1 MKPKQINLKLFIDRA
16 LSRSIWRQL
25 AVMAIFLLMTLVLSF
40 GLLSF
45 SGCEWKAF
53 CSKNDLS
60 PWLLPIYLLIDTNAL
75 NALYIGGNIHG
86 WMLFACSLIYLAGL
100 LIFNGM
106 LIGIITNYIELRV
119 ENHRNGLIHYV
130 KSGHCIIMGYDDMV
144 PSLLTEIFSREPES
158 KVVLLTSVDAKAI
171 NEKLRRS
178 VARDKMDQIFI
189 TYGHRMVQDSYK
201 DIHLESANEVYIV
214 GYRALPAHDA
224 TNIECINSIVSY
236 LSDTVKPIQ
245 LKQITCVFEDL
256 DTYASFKT
264 TEIFHKISDIGIA
277 FIPYNFYSGWAKQVF
292 VRRSYK
298 EKCTT
303 NSELAYPSIYGNGI
317 TPEDKRS
324 VHLVFVG
331 ISNFSVAFAMEAAN
345 MLHFP
350 NFEKDNNLRTRI
362 TFIDKNADKEVLQFA
377 TRNRH
382 FFEVQ
387 SYWYSDLSKSATE
400 VVESSRIDDLKSSE
414 LAHTDFLDVE
424 FEFIKGDI
432 FAHNVQSLI
441 SRWAKDE
448 GQYLSLF
455 LAVLDQRNNFMI
467 GMNLPDE
474 VYDGSIPVFIRQ
486 SRADDFVTSLREADD
501 KDVNY
506 FYVKDGKL
514 ETIERKKR
522 YANIYPFGMDD
533 MAYCSEE
540 IFLKQAKL
548 INYLYCNC
556 NNNRFPSQIVLDTI
570 PSETIWEEAESLW
583 KDLSVALRWSNLYA
597 SYSLRCKMDS
607 LRAMRGLDKDD
618 ASRDIDM
625 LSIDEEKCLAVVEH
639 NRWNVEKLLMGYRKA
654 RPEEDKYEYPMYTK
668 EFNRNNKKQLF
679 IHHDIRPFEDLD
691 AVRELDIEFSRFIPW
706 ILKMTCGQVK

>member
-25 AVMAIFLLMTLVLSF
+25 AVMAIFLLMTLILSF

-45 SGCEWKAF
+45 SGCEWKDF
-53 CSKNDLS
+53 CDDKDLS

-75 NALYIGGNIHG
+75 NTLYINGHVHG

-106 LIGIITNYIELRV
+106 LIGIITNYIEFRV

-144 PSLLTEIFSREPES
+144 PSLLTEIFSQDPES
-158 KVVLLTSVDAKAI
+158 KVVLLTSVDAKTI

-189 TYGHRMVQDSYK
+189 TYGHRMVQESYK

-214 GYRALPAHDA
+214 GYRTLPAHDA

-245 LKQITCVFEDL
+245 IKQITCVYEDL

-264 TEIFHKISDIGIA
+264 TEIFHKITELGIA
-277 FIPYNFYSGWAKQVF
+277 FVPYNFYSAWAKQVF

-298 EKCTT
+298 EKCKTDR
-303 NSELAYPSIYGNGI
+303 ELAYPSIYGNGI

-331 ISNFSVAFAMEAAN
+331 MSNFSVAFAMEAAN

-362 TFIDKNADKEVLQFA
+362 TFIDKKADEEVLQFT

-387 SYWYSDLSKSATE
+387 SYWYSDLSKTTTE
-400 VVESSRIDDLKSSE
+400 VVESSRIDDLKSVE
-414 LAHTDFLDVE
+414 LSQTDFLDIE

-432 FAHNVQSLI
+432 YAHNVQSLI

-455 LAVLDQRNNFMI
+455 LAMLDQRCNFMI

-474 VYDGSIPVFIRQ
+474 VYDRGIPVFIRQ

-501 KDVNY
+501 KEVNY

-514 ETIERKKR
+514 ETIGRKKR

-540 IFLKQAKL
+540 LFLKQAKL

-556 NNNRFPSQIVLDTI
+556 KNNRFPSQIVLDTI
-570 PSETIWEEAESLW
+570 PSEKIWEEAESLW
-583 KDLSVALRWSNLYA
+583 RDLSVALRWSNLYA
-597 SYSLRCKMDS
+597 SYSLRCKLDS

-618 ASRDIDM
+618 ASRDMDM
-625 LSIDEEKCLAVVEH
+625 LSINEEKCLAIVEH
-639 NRWNVEKLLMGYRKA
+639 NRWNVEKLLMGFRKA
-654 RPEEDKYEYPMYTK
+654 RPEEDKYDYPMYAK

-691 AVRELDIEFSRFIPW
+691 TVRELDIEFSRFIPW
-706 ILKMTCGQVK
+706 ILKMTCGQAK

>member
-1 MKPKQINLKLFIDRA
+1 MT
-16 LSRSIWRQL
+16 L
-25 AVMAIFLLMTLVLSF
+25 AVSF
-40 GLLSF
+40 VLLSF
-45 SGCEWKAF
+45 SGCEWITF
-53 CSKNDLS
+53 CSNNDLS

-75 NALYIGGNIHG
+75 NALYIGGNVHG

-100 LIFNGM
+100 LVFNGM
-106 LIGIITNYIELRV
+106 LIGIITNYIGLRV

-130 KSGHCIIMGYDDMV
+130 ESNHCIIMGYDDMV

-158 KVVLLTSVDAKAI
+158 KVVLLTSVDAKTI

-178 VARDKMDQIFI
+178 VARDKLDQIFI
-189 TYGHRMVQDSYK
+189 TYGHRTVQDSYK

-214 GYRALPAHDA
+214 GYRALSAHDA
-224 TNIECINSIVSY
+224 TNIECINSIESY
-236 LSDTVKPIQ
+236 LSDKVKSIQ

-264 TEIFHKISDIGIA
+264 TEIFHKIAKLGIA
-277 FIPYNFYSGWAKQVF
+277 FVPYNFYSGWAKQVF
-292 VRRSYK
+292 VKRSYK
-298 EKCTT
+298 GKCKTD
-303 NSELAYPSIYGNGI
+303 SEPAYPSIYGNGV
-317 TPEDKRS
+317 TPGDKRS

-331 ISNFSVAFAMEAAN
+331 MSNFSVAFAMEAAN

-362 TFIDKNADKEVLQFA
+362 TFIDKNADEEVMQFA

-382 FFEVQ
+382 FFDVQ

-400 VVESSRIDDLKSSE
+400 LVESSRIDDLKSSD
-414 LAHTDFLDVE
+414 LARTDFLDVE

-432 FAHNVQSLI
+432 YAHNVQSLI

-455 LAVLDQRNNFMI
+455 LAMHDQRCNFMI
-467 GMNLPDE
+467 GMNMPDE
-474 VYDGSIPVFIRQ
+474 VYDRGIPVFIRQ
-486 SRADDFVTSLREADD
+486 SRSDDFVTSLREADD
-501 KDVNY
+501 KEVNY

-514 ETIERKKR
+514 EPPFKRKKR

-540 IFLKQAKL
+540 LFLKQAKL

-570 PSETIWEEAESLW
+570 PSEKIWEEAESLW
-583 KDLSVALRWSNLYA
+583 RDMSVALRWSNLYA
-597 SYSLRCKMDS
+597 SYSLRCKLDS
-607 LRAMRGLDKDD
+607 LRAMRGLRRDD
-618 ASRDIDM
+618 ASRDMDN

-654 RPEEDKYEYPMYTK
+654 RPEEDKYEYPMYAE
-668 EFNRNNKKQLF
+668 EFKRNNKKHLF

-706 ILKMTCGQVK
+706 ILKMTCMQEK